1 MHPAELDTPSLVV
14 DLEVM
19 ERNIRRLAD
28 YCAVHGLQLRP
39 HAKTHKV
46 PEIARMQMAQ
56 GAAGITVA
64 KIGEAEVMADA
75 GMRDILIVY
84 PLYGQ
89 AKWDRLVRLA
99 GRARVAVAMDS
110 AGIAREITERARQA
124 GVRVDILA
132 EFDTGFHRCGLPL
145 EPESMETVQ
154 RMRDL
159 AGAGWRGILV
169 YPGHIMGNSASR
181 EPLIAEQN
189 SRMARLLGM
198 LDAAGVACPVVSGG
212 NTPAAYASHRF
223 QGITEIRPGTYVFN
237 DKDTVC
243 AESAVYED
251 CALTVL
257 TSVVSVS
264 VRGKAMVDAG
274 SKTLSADSL
283 LSGDGR
289 GFGQVLSH
297 PEIPIE
303 DLSEEHGHLD
313 VTRASRAPK
322 LGEKLRIVPNHVCT
336 CVNLHDTIYGVR
348 GDEVVCEWKVAA
360 RGRVR

>member
-14 DLEVM
+14 DIAAM
-19 ERNIRRLAD
+19 ERNIRRMAD
-28 YCAVHGLQLRP
+28 YCALHGLKLRP
-39 HAKTHKV
+39 HTKTHKV
-46 PEIARMQMAQ
+46 PEIARMQMDH

-64 KIGEAEVMADA
+64 KIGEAEVMAEA
-75 GMRDILIVY
+75 GLNDILIVY
-84 PLYGQ
+84 PLFGE

-99 GRARVAVAMDS
+99 GRAHIAVAMDS
-110 AGIAREITERARQA
+110 LEIARKITERSRQA
-124 GVRVDILA
+124 GVPVGILA
-132 EFDTGFHRCGLPL
+132 EFDTGFHRCGLAI
-145 EPESMETVQ
+145 EPESIETVK
-154 RMRDL
+154 RIRDL

-169 YPGHIMGNSASR
+169 YPGHIMGSSVSR

-189 SRMARLLGM
+189 ARMARLLGM
-198 LDAAGVACPVVSGG
+198 LDAAGIETPVVSGG

-223 QGITEIRPGTYVFN
+223 QGITDIRPGTYVFN

-243 AESAVYED
+243 AEAAAYEN
-251 CALTVL
+251 CALTVW

-264 VRGKAMVDAG
+264 VSGKAMVDAG

-289 GFGQVLSH
+289 GFGYVVGH
-297 PEIPIE
+297 PEIAIA

-313 VTRASRAPK
+313 VTRASRSLK

-348 GDEVVCEWKVAA
+348 GDEVVGEWRIAA

>member
-1 MHPAELDTPSLVV
+1 MQPAELDTPALVV
-14 DLEVM
+14 DIEVM

-28 YCAVHGLQLRP
+28 YCETHALKLRP
-39 HAKTHKV
+39 HTKTHKV
-46 PEIARMQMAQ
+46 PEIARMQVAH

-75 GMRDILIVY
+75 GLNDILIVY
-84 PLYGQ
+84 PLFGE

-99 GRARVAVAMDS
+99 GRVRVAVAMDS
-110 AGIAREITERARQA
+110 AEIAKRITERARQA
-124 GVRVDILA
+124 GVSLGILA
-132 EFDTGFHRCGLPL
+132 EFDTGFHRCGLPVK
-145 EPESMETVQ
+145 PESIEAVK
-154 RMRDL
+154 RIRDR

-169 YPGHIMGNSASR
+169 YPGHIMGNSAGR

-189 SRMARLLGM
+189 GRLASLLGM
-198 LDAAGVACPVVSGG
+198 LDEARIPYPVVSGG

-223 QGITEIRPGTYVFN
+223 QGITEVRPGTYVFN

-243 AESAVYED
+243 AEAAAYED
-251 CALTVL
+251 CALTVW

-264 VRGKAMVDAG
+264 VSGKAMVDAG

-283 LSGDGR
+283 LSGDR
-289 GFGQVLSH
+289 LGFGHVLGH
-297 PEIPIE
+297 PEIVIE

-313 VTRASRAPK
+313 VTQASRALK
-322 LGEKLRIVPNHVCT
+322 LGDKLRIVPNHVCT
-336 CVNLHDTIYGVR
+336 CVNLHDTIYGIV
-348 GDEVVCEWKVAA
+348 GDEVVSEWKVAA